1 MQGRLAEIFRVY
13 LRLGLTSF
21 GGPVAHLG
29 YFRQA
34 FVHERGWLDERAYAD
49 LVALSQF
56 LPGPSSSQVGF
67 AVGLHRGGLA
77 GACLASLAFTLPSAV
92 IMIAVGLGLSAAGI
106 SPLTPLF
113 AGFKAAAVAV
123 VAWAVWGMGR
133 ALCTDRVTLG
143 IAVVGCALVLA
154 LPGLA
159 GQLGAIAAGAVAGA
173 LLARPQ
179 AASKNETAPALRSGV
194 GRGVAIAAA
203 VLFAGL
209 LAGLPLLAALS
220 DNSATDLGASLYRS
234 GALVFGGGHVVLPL
248 LQAAVVDPGL
258 VDGDRFL
265 AGYGIAQALPGPLFT
280 FGGFVG
286 ASAGGLGLAL
296 LATVAIFLP
305 GFLLVLAVMPAWA
318 RLRGNAAVRRP
329 LTGVNAAVVGLLAGA
344 LIDPVLPQGIGGVG
358 DAVIALA
365 ALAALAWGR
374 VPVWLIVGACGLA
387 ALGLSAV

>member
-77 GACLASLAFTLPSAV
+77 GACLASFAFTLPSAL

-106 SPLTPLF
+106 GPLTPLF

-133 ALCTDRVTLG
+133 TLCTDRVTLG
-143 IAVVGCALVLA
+143 IAVAGCALVLA
-154 LPGLA
+154 LPGLV
-159 GQLGAIAAGAVAGA
+159 GQLGAIAAGAAAGA
-173 LLARPQ
+173 LLACPQ
-179 AASKNETAPALRSGV
+179 AASNNETAPALRSGV
-194 GRGVAIAAA
+194 GRGVAIGAA
-203 VLFAGL
+203 VLFIAL

-220 DNSATDLGASLYRS
+220 ENTATDLGASLYRS

-318 RLRGNAAVRRP
+318 RLRDNATVRRP

-344 LIDPVLPQGIGGVG
+344 LINPVLPQGIGGVG

-374 VPVWLIVGACGLA
+374 VPVWLIVAACGLA